1 VKTNGTLAWT
11 IGAVLLIGT
20 IAAVTTTSAQKT
32 SGNSSGAKLWLSAM
46 DTDHD
51 GTVSKQE
58 FLAYMAAQFDKADP
72 DKDGTL
78 DKNEMEQLRQNL
90 GIAPK
95 QDSTNVSAQNASE
108 SSSGAKLWVSAMDKD
123 NDSTV
128 SKQEFLSY
136 MDAQF
141 DKADPDND
149 KVLDKKEMALLRKNL
164 GITGK

>member
-1 VKTNGTLAWT
+1 MKTNRTSSWT
-11 IGAVLLIGT
+11 IGAVLAIGM
-20 IAAVTTTSAQKT
+20 IAGIPAASGQKT
-32 SGNSSGAKLWLSAM
+32 SGDSSGAKLWLSAM
-46 DTDHD
+46 DTDKD

-58 FLAYMAAQFDKADP
+58 FLSYMAAQFEKADP
-72 DKDGTL
+72 DHDGTL

-95 QDSTNVSAQNASE
+95 QDSTTAADQNTSANSA
-108 SSSGAKLWVSAMDKD
+108 GAKLWMSAMDKD
-123 NDSTV
+123 KEGTV
-128 SKQEFLSY
+128 SKQEFLSF

-164 GITGK
+164 GIAAK